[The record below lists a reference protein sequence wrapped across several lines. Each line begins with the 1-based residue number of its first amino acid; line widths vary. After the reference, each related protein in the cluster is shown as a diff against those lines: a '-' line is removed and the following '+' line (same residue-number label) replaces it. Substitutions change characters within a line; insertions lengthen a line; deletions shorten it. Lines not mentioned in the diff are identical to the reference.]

1 MVVTARIEINSDRET
16 VWKAITD
23 IENSGEMISGIVSV
37 SVLQNPSD
45 GLIGLKWEE
54 TRKMFGKEATE
65 TMWITDFAPNQYF
78 ITQAR
83 SHGSIYITRSSLSDS
98 PNGTMLTMMFTSV
111 ARSPAA
117 KAMSFLLG
125 AFIKVSLKKAMNHDL
140 EDIKAYVE
148 KNEKSGI

>member
-1 MVVTARIEINSDRET
+1 MVVTARIEINSDRKK

-23 IENSGEMISGIVSV
+23 IENSGEMIAGIVRV
-37 SVLQNPSD
+37 SILQKPSD

-65 TMWITDFAPNQYF
+65 TMWITDFAPNRYY

-98 PNGTMLTMMFTSV
+98 PKGTRLTMMFTSA

-140 EDIKAYVE
+140 EDIKAFVE
-148 KNEKSGI
+148 KNEKTGI